1 MYFCVTPIAR
11 NGIKKILISVQPKA
25 KQISTIFDLG
35 FLYILFMATK
45 KINTSAPSHGSSTI
59 IINEVP
65 TENDPPKIQITLKR
79 KPKKNVKWSSNT
91 VDNEGLGK
99 KSSKSEF
106 FILILLSLDL
116 ILIFFGQ

>member
-1 MYFCVTPIAR
+1 
-11 NGIKKILISVQPKA
+11 
-25 KQISTIFDLG
+25 
-35 FLYILFMATK
+35 MATK

-106 FILILLSLDL
+106 FILILLSLDP